1 MAGVYQQRLRSSES
15 AWFGD
20 QGFFL
25 MVTDC
30 NAWLD
35 PSDYATEVGE
45 FIARARG
52 MRPFPGLAV
61 TDLPGGLEVTTACSR
76 LCATFLAGLR
86 SSRRWGCAAG
96 EAGGGVGE
104 GGDSAQR

>member
-61 TDLPGGLEVTTACSR
+61 TDLPGGLEVTIA
-76 LCATFLAGLR
+76 A
-86 SSRRWGCAAG
+86 GCARPFSLGCVPHAAGCVAG